1 MTILKGLVMVL
12 VGLIGMIVCALLG
25 LAVSA
30 LISMSGF
37 ILTGL
42 LAVAFIAHGVW
53 ERFQKPKKPP

>member
-1 MTILKGLVMVL
+1 MVV
-12 VGLIGMIVCALLG
+12 VGLIGLIVCALLG
-25 LAVSA
+25 LMVSA

-42 LAVAFIAHGVW
+42 LAVAFLAHGVW